1 VDVVHSIPADGP
13 EAAATKGRTLMSI
26 AILVVL
32 GGIAAWG
39 TVSTVL
45 VARRD
50 GYRQVPVQR

>member
-1 VDVVHSIPADGP
+1 
-13 EAAATKGRTLMSI
+13 MSI

-32 GGIAAWG
+32 SGLAAWG

-50 GYRQVPVQR
+50 GYRQVPAQR